1 MGKYVE
7 MLDTGVRIAARF
19 QSHCPQTARMYYKP
33 PQSEEEGKNG
43 IAGSFCKTAGNPHLS
58 FFKDSHKFD
67 FAEPLTPNSKTILHS
82 VV

>member
-7 MLDTGVRIAARF
+7 MLDTGVRIVCRF

-33 PQSEEEGKNG
+33 PQTTEDGKGGRTSTVGLPNSPRG
-43 IAGSFCKTAGNPHLS
+43 KARKIA
-58 FFKDSHKFD
+58 
-67 FAEPLTPNSKTILHS
+67 FAEPLTPRSKVILYSS

>member
-33 PQSEEEGKNG
+33 PQLEEEGKNG
-43 IAGSFCKTAGNPHLS
+43 TAGSFVNPHLS
-58 FFKDSHKFD
+58 FFMNSHKFN

-82 VV
+82 AV

>member
-7 MLDTGVRIAARF
+7 MLDTGVRIATRF

-43 IAGSFCKTAGNPHLS
+43 TARGNPHLS

-67 FAEPLTPNSKTILHS
+67 FAEPLTPNSKTILHY